1 LDLLFLIIIKIKDH
15 PNSHQNL
22 EFLISKY
29 AMYAQNFIVEEI
41 VPNKQ
46 LMIYITE
53 NEELDKIMNSIKAK
67 SFQFLSA
74 LIQYG
79 SNNIKNEILQKICI
93 GLIDYIIKNLDNLVI
108 NKLNNFE
115 KYEKCLDIL
124 FYHIFLFLSRCLNRE
139 PILTNFFPY
148 VKK

>member
-1 LDLLFLIIIKIKDH
+1 
-15 PNSHQNL
+15 
-22 EFLISKY
+22 
-29 AMYAQNFIVEEI
+29 
-41 VPNKQ
+41 
-46 LMIYITE
+46 MIYITE
-53 NEELDKIMNSIKAK
+53 NEELDKVMNSIKAK

-79 SNNIKNEILQKICI
+79 SNTIKNELLQGICI
-93 GLIDYIIKNLDNLVI
+93 QLIDYIIKNLDYLVL

>member
-1 LDLLFLIIIKIKDH
+1 MAQKFII
-15 PNSHQNL
+15 
-22 EFLISKY
+22 
-29 AMYAQNFIVEEI
+29 EEI
-41 VPNKQ
+41 IPNNK

-53 NEELDKIMNSIKAK
+53 NEDLDKVMNSIKAK

-79 SNNIKNEILQKICI
+79 STTIKNELIQGICI
-93 GLIDYIIKNLDNLVI
+93 QLIDYIIKNLENLVI
-108 NKLNNFE
+108 NKLNNIE

-139 PILTNFFPY
+139 PILTNFFPF

>member
-1 LDLLFLIIIKIKDH
+1 MIIVKIKDYS
-15 PNSHQNL
+15 NSQQNL
-22 EFLISKY
+22 ETLVSKY
-29 AMYAQNFIVEEI
+29 ALTIQNFIVEEI
-41 VPNKQ
+41 IPNKHF
-46 LMIYITE
+46 MIYITE
-53 NEELDKIMNSIKAK
+53 NEDLDKVMNSIKAK

-79 SNNIKNEILQKICI
+79 SNSINNETLQRICI
-93 GLIDYIIKNLDNLVI
+93 QLIDYIIKNLDNLVL
-108 NKLNNFE
+108 NKMNNFE